1 MDFLLFEDDDLD
13 LMHQAINKLQ
23 LCFHPAYA
31 PMGHFSVHDLF
42 DMQDDEKRIIVIAD
56 RNIVSPICEIATNG
70 MLNDDYRMRKI
81 ALFVTWSKFARV
93 QLSSGLGLYEN
104 DTSGLASTSG
114 EENRLQFLH
123 GVNEIPSQVWK
134 ALAYGQIDSIPERY
148 LYKKGAVQDIKYD
161 FSDDLLYLCNEAA
174 IIKITQLIRTQG
186 MSGIDKFIAFMNW
199 YADHLDIAESI
210 MVYAAFV
217 FMNVKDVAKPKGCM
231 SKDYEKA
238 VAGIR
243 NQAWDI
249 TYITAWS
256 MRYRNESGNNI
267 TMFATDDITQKII
280 VVNVIPPGQCGEA
293 INAVFKTKAQQ
304 QKVEHFAD
312 TKLGPARVRP
322 FGDKPWEER
331 VSIVQKLIHEEYE
344 ILRKMFE

>member
-13 LMHQAINKLQ
+13 LMHQAINKFQ
-23 LCFHPAYA
+23 LCFHPTYA
-31 PMGHFSVHDLF
+31 PTGHFSAHDLF
-42 DMQDDEKRIIVIAD
+42 EMQDNEKQIIVIAD

-70 MLNDDYRMRKI
+70 KLSDDYRMRKV

-93 QLSSGLGLYEN
+93 QLSSGLGLYES
-104 DTSGLASTSG
+104 DSSGLSSTSG

-123 GVNEIPSQVWK
+123 GVNVIPSQIWK
-134 ALAYGQIDSIPERY
+134 ALAYGQIDSIPVRY
-148 LYKKGAVQDIKYD
+148 LYPKGAVQDIKYD
-161 FSDDLLYLCNEAA
+161 FNDNILYLCNEAA
-174 IIKITQLIRTQG
+174 MIKITQLIRTEG

-217 FMNVKDVAKPKGCM
+217 FMNVKDVAKPKGCL

-256 MRYRNESGNNI
+256 MQYRNETGSNI
-267 TMFATDDITQKII
+267 TMFATDDTTQKII

-293 INAVFKTKAQQ
+293 INAVFKTKSQRKRIEQ
-304 QKVEHFAD
+304 FAD
-312 TKLGPARVRP
+312 AKLGPARIRP
-322 FGDKPWEER
+322 FGDKPLEEK
-331 VSIVQKLIHEEYE
+331 VAIVQKLVHEEYE
-344 ILRKMFE
+344 TLRKMFA

>member
-1 MDFLLFEDDDLD
+1 MSILIFEDDDLD
-13 LMHQAINKLQ
+13 LMHQAINRLQ
-23 LCFHPAYA
+23 LCFHPIYA
-31 PMGHFSVHDLF
+31 PEGHFSAHDLLE
-42 DMQDDEKRIIVIAD
+42 MQSDEKKIIVIAD

-70 MLNDDYRMRKI
+70 KLNDDYRMRKV

-93 QLSSGLGLYEN
+93 QLSSGLGLYES
-104 DTSGLASTSG
+104 DSSGLANTSG

-123 GVNEIPSQVWK
+123 GVDVIPSQIWK
-134 ALAYGQIDSIPERY
+134 ALAYGQIDSIPEPY
-148 LYKKGAVQDIKYD
+148 LYKKGFIRDIKYD
-161 FSDDLLYLCNEAA
+161 FNNNLLYLCNEAA
-174 IIKITQLIRTQG
+174 MIKITQLIREEK

-217 FMNVKDVAKPKGCM
+217 FMNVKDVAKPKGCL

-238 VAGIR
+238 VTGIR

-256 MRYRNESGNNI
+256 MQYRNETGNNI
-267 TMFATDDITQKII
+267 TMFATDDTTQKII
-280 VVNVIPPGQCGEA
+280 VANVIPPGQCGEA
-293 INAVFKTKAQQ
+293 INAVFKTRSQ
-304 QKVEHFAD
+304 QKRVEQFAN

-322 FGDKPWEER
+322 FGDKALSEK
-331 VSIVQKLIHEEYE
+331 ITLVQNLVHEEYAA
-344 ILRKMFE
+344 LQKMFA